1 MNRQNSDLRNAS
13 TETVRWSL
21 PTRLLISAAILFHF
35 GVLSL
40 TYFANNSLRRPVFA
54 DRLLI
59 QLQPYLITM
68 GWYSELAPVALVT
81 DDPYD
86 RSMKIEYISARADT
100 KWADTKWADTRWA
113 DTKWTEW
120 LDSARAD
127 ARWRRMVVLAGAL
140 VANEDTDGMGL
151 LAHAIVARAAKDGIA
166 MDRIRFASTD
176 DAGVEQPMYEA
187 KIIRLDGKEVTLVP
201 SIEPTRTVPV
211 VSAASPSAGR
221 E

>member
-1 MNRQNSDLRNAS
+1 MNRQNSDVRN
-13 TETVRWSL
+13 EGLGVVRWPL
-21 PTRLLISAAILFHF
+21 PLRAIASIAILFHF
-35 GVLSL
+35 GALSL
-40 TYFANNSLRRPVFA
+40 TYFSNNSLRRPVIA

-59 QLQPYLITM
+59 QLQPYLITL

-86 RSMKIEYISARADT
+86 RSMKIEYTSTPAD
-100 KWADTKWADTRWA
+100 A
-113 DTKWTEW
+113 KWTEW

-140 VANEDTDGMGL
+140 VANDDTDGMGL
-151 LAHAIVARAAKDGIA
+151 LAHAIVARAAKAGIA

-176 DAGVEQPMYEA
+176 DMGVEQSVYEA

-211 VSAASPSAGR
+211 VSAASPSKGGK
-221 E
+221 

>member
-1 MNRQNSDLRNAS
+1 MNRQNSDLRNADAGM
-13 TETVRWSL
+13 VRWSL
-21 PTRLLISAAILFHF
+21 PIRLIVSIAILFHF
-35 GVLSL
+35 GALSL
-40 TYFANNSLRRPVFA
+40 TYFSNNSLRRPVFA

-59 QLQPYLITM
+59 QLQPYLITL

-86 RSMKIEYISARADT
+86 RSMKIEYTSAPSYTKRTTDTKADT
-100 KWADTKWADTRWA
+100 Q
-113 DTKWTEW
+113 WTEW

-140 VANEDTDGMGL
+140 VANDDTDGMGL

-166 MDRIRFASTD
+166 MERIRFASAD
-176 DAGVEQPMYEA
+176 DAGVEQSVYEA

-211 VSAASPSAGR
+211 VPSASPSAGS
-221 E
+221 ESLGSE

>member
-1 MNRQNSDLRNAS
+1 MNRQNSDLRNAGAG
-13 TETVRWSL
+13 TGRWSL
-21 PTRLLISAAILFHF
+21 PIRLIVSFAILFHF
-35 GVLSL
+35 GALAL
-40 TYFANNSLRRPVFA
+40 TYFSNNSLRRPVFA

-59 QLQPYLITM
+59 QLQPYLITF

-86 RSMKIEYISARADT
+86 RSMKIEYTSAAADT
-100 KWADTKWADTRWA
+100 Q
-113 DTKWTEW
+113 WTEW

-151 LAHAIVARAAKDGIA
+151 LAHAIVARAAKNGVA

-176 DAGVEQPMYEA
+176 DSGVEQSVYEA
-187 KIIRLDGKEVTLVP
+187 KIIRLDGIEVTLVP

-211 VSAASPSAGR
+211 VSAASPSVGV

>member
-1 MNRQNSDLRNAS
+1 MNRQNSDLRNAGAGM
-13 TETVRWSL
+13 VRWSL
-21 PTRLLISAAILFHF
+21 PLRLMVSLVILFHF
-35 GVLSL
+35 GALSL
-40 TYFANNSLRRPVFA
+40 TYSSNNSLRRPVLA

-86 RSMKIEYISARADT
+86 RSMKIEYTST
-100 KWADTKWADTRWA
+100 PS

-176 DAGVEQPMYEA
+176 DSGVEQSVYEA
-187 KIIRLDGKEVTLVP
+187 KIIRLDGKEITLVP

-211 VSAASPSAGR
+211 VSAASPSTGGK
-221 E
+221 